1 MVLLICLKNLYNHP
15 SKSILTNPLK
25 YHFPLQKV
33 PVETGD
39 SQCEAASVDNVSPS
53 DMTVHANSA
62 TDTNVEVVVDNDVEN
77 VIVELEEKNGVS
89 SCAEIDCSVSCN
101 MGTQLCHAVA
111 EVPISTTEVKSS
123 SETEDPTVVH
133 SEQIDVCDQ
142 DKSANSEP
150 DSSDSVC
157 QATDAVQ
164 VEVECDSGSSRSV
177 PVAPDVGSEVDS
189 TETSVSKLK
198 LEALLE
204 NTHCDSCNSEKSN
217 SVLDRSNLPGPSH
230 VTDSIVCTSSSKS
243 SSLLVLN
250 TSSVPDASFS
260 NRNIVDRL
268 SQVDS
273 STDEPRGR
281 SCSVSG
287 SVLLDS
293 SVTSNSS
300 TSVLLLDNNI
310 QTSTHTQQNVDNEVS
325 NSYGFETVQSNMGR
339 NLLGNASFT
348 DPFSVSSNSSS
359 DIVPMP
365 NRHLKFL
372 TDSNYSTDMTVDSTT
387 QFIPSVGASS
397 LLNTAG
403 LPPMVSYDSDSM
415 DVTSASETGIL
426 AGYEDCRRGNDDS
439 LTGFPEPMSS
449 TSNDST
455 QPPKEKK
462 KVLFICVN

>member
-1 MVLLICLKNLYNHP
+1 M
-15 SKSILTNPLK
+15 
-25 YHFPLQKV
+25 
-33 PVETGD
+33 ETSLGN
-39 SQCEAASVDNVSPS
+39 SRCEAASAEDVSPS

-62 TDTNVEVVVDNDVEN
+62 TDANVEVVVDNDVVEN
-77 VIVELEEKNGVS
+77 VIVELKEKNGVS
-89 SCAEIDCSVSCN
+89 SCAEMDCSISCN
-101 MGTQLCHAVA
+101 AGTQLCHALA
-111 EVPISTTEVKSS
+111 DIPISNTEVKSS
-123 SETEDPTVVH
+123 EDFTLVH
-133 SEQIDVCDQ
+133 NEQIDVCDQ

-157 QATDAVQ
+157 QATDTVQ
-164 VEVECDSGSSRSV
+164 VEVECDSGSSESV
-177 PVAPDVGSEVDS
+177 TVVPDVGSEVDS

-198 LEALLE
+198 IDALLE

-243 SSLLVLN
+243 TSLLVLN
-250 TSSVPDASFS
+250 TDSVPDASFS
-260 NRNIVDRL
+260 NRNILDRL

-281 SCSVSG
+281 SNSVSG
-287 SVLLDS
+287 SILLDS

-310 QTSTHTQQNVDNEVS
+310 QTSAHTQQNLDNEVS
-325 NSYGFETVQSNMGR
+325 NSYGFETVQSNISR
-339 NLLGNASFT
+339 NLLGSVSFT

-359 DIVPMP
+359 DIAPTP

-387 QFIPSVGASS
+387 QFIPSIGVGS

-403 LPPMVSYDSDSM
+403 MPPMVGYDSDSM
-415 DVTSASETGIL
+415 DVTSASETGNL
-426 AGYEDCRRGNDDS
+426 MGYEDCRRGNEDS

-462 KVLFICVN
+462 KVLYIYQC